1 MRWQRAPSRT
11 LDSCPGC
18 HAINHKRAM
27 LPSILLPIVFVT
39 STVLAAAER
48 SEDRWNLGDMY
59 PSVKAW
65 QDDAAKL
72 EAQLKS
78 FAGCRGKLG
87 ESPQRLKSCLDAYAD
102 FTKRFARLE
111 TYSSQLLAEDTGS
124 AESLELQDKA
134 RHLGAQREEA
144 SSCLKP
150 EILRLGRAK
159 VEALLKKDRSLAV
172 YRHYLDDIVRM
183 AAHTL
188 DAKGEGIVAN
198 FELSEGAAG
207 STYQILSNAELP
219 WPTVR
224 LSDGKEVLLDQSAYT
239 EYARPTTA
247 TTARRCSMPSGAS
260 GRSSSAPSA

>member
-134 RHLGAQREEA
+134 RHLGAEREQA
-144 SSCLKP
+144 ISFLKP

-159 VEALLKKDRSLAV
+159 VEALLKEDRSPSTAITWTTSYAWRRTRSTRRAKASSRTSSSRRAPPARPIRSSPMPSCLG
-172 YRHYLDDIVRM
+172 RRCGSRM
-183 AAHTL
+183 ERRCYWT
-188 DAKGEGIVAN
+188 
-198 FELSEGAAG
+198 SPPTP
-207 STYQILSNAELP
+207 ST
-219 WPTVR
+219 
-224 LSDGKEVLLDQSAYT
+224 
-239 EYARPTTA
+239 ARPTTA